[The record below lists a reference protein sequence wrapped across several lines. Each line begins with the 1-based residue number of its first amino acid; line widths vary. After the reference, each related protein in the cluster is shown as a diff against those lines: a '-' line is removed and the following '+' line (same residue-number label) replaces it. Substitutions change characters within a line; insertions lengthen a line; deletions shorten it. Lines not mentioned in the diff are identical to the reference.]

1 MANIKVAVRVR
12 PISNREINVT
22 GAEIVVHTEPQ
33 KISLTNLKVS
43 SSKTADS
50 RTRIK
55 RYSFD
60 YCFDSSD
67 PTADNYASQEK
78 IYDTLGNS
86 VIDALFIGY
95 NSCVVAYG
103 QSASGKTFTMMG
115 VKDDPGL
122 IPRICSGLFTR
133 AAEEI
138 ENGRKLHIFVSYLEV
153 YNERVRDLLEPSTS
167 PNNLRVREHPRSG
180 PYVQG
185 LSQHSVETLSSL
197 MSRVEEGTKARKTA
211 STLQNHTSSRSHAL
225 LTLSLE
231 SSDSAVSGQ
240 VILKAS
246 GASRKTDFS
255 RGCKLHLVDLAGSE
269 NSAACAGIN
278 RLKSQEGANIN
289 KSLVALG
296 NVISALAERSSAS
309 INSGRKFIPYRDS
322 TLTWLLKDS
331 LGGNATTIML
341 ATISPASGSYN
352 ETSHTL
358 RFAQRAQSVI
368 NKPVI
373 NEDPVT
379 KIIRELQSEVSR
391 LKALLAE
398 KNDPLTDCKSL
409 CICQRNPDQTV
420 EQTNLNTRCV
430 STSTS
435 QSPIELNSLSKFP
448 YSLRRYSFDD
458 GLRLRCDSLNAL
470 RQFGSLEFVPATNNS
485 QTLQVSASYNRAKV
499 SELIDD
505 DDQADEP
512 VFVDIPTL
520 VAVLIKPDT
529 SVQVDTHQIE
539 EISSDS
545 VLEDT
550 VDTEF
555 NQDVEH
561 HFANLVEDRVESNS
575 TDSVKSLS
583 VFKEITDNSNK
594 QPSSLDTRYPNLK
607 ILTEKPLKNNKLQKQ
622 YSVDSNFDSQAS
634 SVSKILQKYISNVS
648 RKVPKDYDFPRI
660 LSTDSEAQ
668 ANSQEE
674 KSEELLHASEDDDL
688 KENKNLEKNPDSRG
702 NEKST
707 KELHNPK
714 ACIQRKQSID
724 GLKRKTSKD
733 SSCSSLKDEQLF
745 ITGTSKDS
753 LKRKNSLDPEELQP
767 RPHTIIQRARRAE
780 IVAAVTERL
789 YASKKTPEDSNT
801 ASTPASDNRSP
812 ENSEIKLA
820 SVTRMR
826 LQEISRKMLAKRR
839 RICVDT
845 QTDISS
851 TVRVREIGILV
862 KEPKIIRK
870 DVAVLT
876 DRHEDF
882 DKLLPCSTPVLRIKE
897 MSTSTTESPPPKPII
912 LFKDACNLTDDY
924 NYDYDAIYSHHPDS
938 GIVSD
943 DTHTYAESN
952 LSSTGISDF
961 CSDIEKRPVD
971 SVKMNDSSVNTN
983 VVEEIVD
990 TCAQTTPEDLH
1001 HQQTLNNKCCT
1012 SKQCNDN
1019 IIKQVNRK
1027 KNQDCCQPILVNPR
1041 LCKQPV
1047 VLNEHCHIAEE
1058 ALSKTHKCAQES
1070 SSCNG
1075 DNHEKNI
1082 ISISVPDTINITIE
1096 SSNISESKL
1105 RLFDN
1110 NKELKVKNAE
1120 VQTDKRDINEIGTLT
1135 DINIS
1140 GIHVK
1145 DSWTSS
1151 RSNSHADTKTFRI
1164 ENIFQ
1169 DPHDTVAKSLKVK
1182 SYSDEAHC
1190 SIVYPEKTSFAETN
1204 KEDDAYHNC
1213 KTSLSSL
1220 ESRRKSLTSEWLRN
1234 RNTWSTQKYNC
1245 NLDPQTNAEPVS
1257 LPPEINCNSK
1267 FTGQLKNIPEVLSWK
1282 DLHNS
1287 QSKNDDT
1294 KKLNRSQSIVKDHK
1308 TSNSITLKSLEID
1321 GNIRYPTK
1329 IRHNYRD
1336 IYEQDINF
1344 SDDSLDFKE
1353 KQRNSISNEI
1363 KASELNREMKDN
1375 FNDNACPPDIVVHAK
1390 KDTIDP
1396 LTFSDNI
1403 ILDDFDDKYIELP
1416 KKIGIRF
1423 NEIPTQEIKSIFYH
1437 VPLIP
1442 IVFSQNE
1449 MENLQNKSNAD
1460 NFEAATALP
1469 KPIMKNNKNISKTA
1483 RSVRIN
1489 ANEYRSDSD
1498 CKKVSF
1504 VMSENFS
1511 NMSDTERENARG
1523 IKNGKRNLFEEYLEE
1538 AIVFMRNINLINS
1551 DEKSDSTL
1559 LSNRGSNNFK
1569 YDETCDSKH
1578 KKVIHHTND
1587 DFDLKPDCCEEKRS
1601 NNLENFGQFSKPD
1614 KSAETKSHLAK
1625 FSSDNVNSSSSS
1637 CSRLRSFSSVDDLH
1651 WDHKLKNNAY
1661 SRSDCY
1667 NSKFS
1672 RVIDDDKYFYQLPN
1686 PGTNKVHTN
1695 IDNATEIN
1703 SSDLKNYSNHGR
1715 IRNNN
1720 APKVK
1725 KRSRSEFSVRPKT
1738 DCSFNKKVVT
1748 FDENNLH
1755 LHKKLTNNESSLIAK
1770 GRKSLAHPRCSISK
1784 YDSANENSSSNE
1796 ALSNFMES
1804 IDEASRFKDKIRFPC
1819 SPRLKFL
1826 QLLSERRKI
1835 VEDTRNTSIS

>member
-12 PISNREINVT
+12 PISSREINIT

-50 RTRIK
+50 RTRTK

-67 PTADNYASQEK
+67 PTAENYASQEK
-78 IYDTLGNS
+78 IYYTLGNP
-86 VIDALFIGY
+86 VIDAIFVGY

-122 IPRICSGLFTR
+122 IPRICNGLFAR
-133 AAEEI
+133 AADEI
-138 ENGRKLHIFVSYLEV
+138 ENGKKFNIFVSYLEV

-278 RLKSQEGANIN
+278 RLKEGANIN

-296 NVISALAERSSAS
+296 NVISALAERSSTA

-373 NEDPVT
+373 NEDPVA

-398 KNDPLTDCKSL
+398 KNDPQTDCKSL
-409 CICQRNPDQTV
+409 CICQRNLDQIA

-430 STSTS
+430 ATSTPLS
-435 QSPIELNSLSKFP
+435 TGKLNSLSRLSYP
-448 YSLRRYSFDD
+448 LRRYSFDD

-470 RQFGSLEFVPATNNS
+470 RQFGSLEFVPAANNS
-485 QTLQVSASYNRAKV
+485 KTLRVSASYNRARV
-499 SELIDD
+499 SELTDEDD
-505 DDQADEP
+505 DDKVDEP

-545 VLEDT
+545 ALEDT

-555 NQDVEH
+555 NRDIEH
-561 HFANLVEDRVESNS
+561 HFANLVDVSVENDSN
-575 TDSVKSLS
+575 DSIKSLP
-583 VFKEITDNSNK
+583 VLKENE
-594 QPSSLDTRYPNLK
+594 QPLLDIRYPNLQ
-607 ILTEKPLKNNKLQKQ
+607 ILTDKSLNDDDKFQKQ
-622 YSVDSNFDSQAS
+622 YPVSSNFEAQVSLEKPIFNTAENVLQDSC
-634 SVSKILQKYISNVS
+634 VLRISTNN
-648 RKVPKDYDFPRI
+648 
-660 LSTDSEAQ
+660 SEAQ
-668 ANSQEE
+668 ADSEVEE
-674 KSEELLHASEDDDL
+674 SKKIIRIEDDNLNDSL
-688 KENKNLEKNPDSRG
+688 KEDNESVNKILENQ
-702 NEKST
+702 
-707 KELHNPK
+707 KELQNQK
-714 ACIQRKQSID
+714 LCLQRHQNTD
-724 GLKRKTSKD
+724 GLKRKSSKD
-733 SSCSSLKDEQLF
+733 SGSNSSKDEQIF
-745 ITGTSKDS
+745 ISGISRDSFGRKDS
-753 LKRKNSLDPEELQP
+753 IDPEQP
-767 RPHTIIQRARRAE
+767 QPKPHTIIQRARRAE

-789 YASKKTPEDSNT
+789 YSSKKTTEDSNT
-801 ASTPASDNRSP
+801 ASTPASDIRSP
-812 ENSEIKLA
+812 ESTEVKLA

-851 TVRVREIGILV
+851 TVRVREIGISV
-862 KEPKIIRK
+862 KEPKIVRK
-870 DVAVLT
+870 DVAILT

-882 DKLLPCSTPVLRIKE
+882 DKLLPCSTPVVRIKE
-897 MSTSTTESPPPKPII
+897 MSTSTTESPVPKPII
-912 LFKDACNLTDDY
+912 LLKDACSLTDDY
-924 NYDYDAIYSHHPDS
+924 SYDYDTIYSLQPDS

-961 CSDIEKRPVD
+961 CSDLEKRPVD
-971 SVKMNDSSVNTN
+971 VKLSDSSANTN
-983 VVEEIVD
+983 IVEEIID
-990 TCAQTTPEDLH
+990 SCAQTTYEHSH
-1001 HQQTLNNKCCT
+1001 HYEVPNDKCCT
-1012 SKQCNDN
+1012 SKQCGDN
-1019 IIKQVNRK
+1019 SIKQVSGK
-1027 KNQDCCQPILVNPR
+1027 KTADCCRPISVTPRPCKPLV
-1041 LCKQPV
+1041 V
-1047 VLNEHCHIAEE
+1047 TAGHCHSTETVAD
-1058 ALSKTHKCAQES
+1058 THKCAQES
-1070 SSCNG
+1070 SCKSSCCKE
-1075 DNHEKNI
+1075 DHDKNI

-1105 RLFDN
+1105 RLFDHNKVLKLN
-1110 NKELKVKNAE
+1110 NVE
-1120 VQTDKRDINEIGTLT
+1120 VQTDKRDSNEIGTLT

-1140 GIHVK
+1140 GISVK
-1145 DSWTSS
+1145 DSWTNA
-1151 RSNSHADTKTFRI
+1151 RNSHDTKTFRI
-1164 ENIFQ
+1164 ENIFK
-1169 DPHDTVAKSLKVK
+1169 DPHDIAKSSN
-1182 SYSDEAHC
+1182 SYDCSDGTNY
-1190 SIVYPEKTSFAETN
+1190 SIIYPRTTQFAET
-1204 KEDDAYHNC
+1204 
-1213 KTSLSSL
+1213 KTENDVYDSYKTTLSSL

-1234 RNTWSTQKYNC
+1234 RNTWSSQKYHRSSDNE
-1245 NLDPQTNAEPVS
+1245 NNKETIS
-1257 LPPEINCNSK
+1257 LPPDNFYDLIGIKESKKNPEI
-1267 FTGQLKNIPEVLSWK
+1267 LSWK
-1282 DLHNS
+1282 DVS
-1287 QSKNDDT
+1287 EDK
-1294 KKLNRSQSIVKDHK
+1294 
-1308 TSNSITLKSLEID
+1308 KSLN
-1321 GNIRYPTK
+1321 GLTVSKCLK
-1329 IRHNYRD
+1329 IEDNMCHLKKIGRSYRD
-1336 IYEQDINF
+1336 IYKQEVNF
-1344 SDDSLDFKE
+1344 SDDSLDSKE
-1353 KQRNSISNEI
+1353 RQKNLIDDEITGSEINSRI
-1363 KASELNREMKDN
+1363 KDN
-1375 FNDNACPPDIVVHAK
+1375 FNDNGCPPDIVVHAK
-1390 KDTIDP
+1390 KDIIDP
-1396 LTFSDNI
+1396 LAFSDNNT
-1403 ILDDFDDKYIELP
+1403 LDDFDDKYIELP
-1416 KKIGIRF
+1416 KKIGIRL
-1423 NEIPTQEIKSIFYH
+1423 NEIPGQKIKSIFYS

-1442 IVFSQNE
+1442 LVLA
-1449 MENLQNKSNAD
+1449 ENGIEQSEGSTKNLK
-1460 NFEAATALP
+1460 ATASPKSIIKNNISIP
-1469 KPIMKNNKNISKTA
+1469 KPPRSVNIST
-1483 RSVRIN
+1483 
-1489 ANEYRSDSD
+1489 NESRPESDY
-1498 CKKVSF
+1498 KKVSF
-1504 VMSENFS
+1504 VESENFS
-1511 NMSDTERENARG
+1511 ISSEDVKHKTTRIRNTCEEE
-1523 IKNGKRNLFEEYLEE
+1523 KRNLLEEYLEE
-1538 AIVFMRNINLINS
+1538 AIVFMRNINSINS
-1551 DEKSDSTL
+1551 DEKSGTQTF
-1559 LSNRGSNNFK
+1559 RRENNV
-1569 YDETCDSKH
+1569 ETKIYEPKNKRVVDH
-1578 KKVIHHTND
+1578 RYTAD
-1587 DFDLKPDCCEEKRS
+1587 DLDLKGSRYEEKCCGNSEKLDR
-1601 NNLENFGQFSKPD
+1601 LLKFD

-1625 FSSDNVNSSSSS
+1625 FSSDNLNSNNSWLS
-1637 CSRLRSFSSVDDLH
+1637 CSRLRSFSSVDDLN
-1651 WDHKLKNNAY
+1651 WDHKLKNNVY
-1661 SRSDCY
+1661 SRSDC

-1672 RVIDDDKYFYQLPN
+1672 QVIEDDKYFYQLPSADA
-1686 PGTNKVHTN
+1686 NKVYTN
-1695 IDNATEIN
+1695 IDSARAVNTDFESYSQGRVR
-1703 SSDLKNYSNHGR
+1703 SS
-1715 IRNNN
+1715 
-1720 APKVK
+1720 APKIK
-1725 KRSRSEFSVRPKT
+1725 KRSRSELSMRPKT
-1738 DCSFNKKVVT
+1738 GDCSFSKKVVT

-1755 LHKKLTNNESSLIAK
+1755 THKKLMNNESVLIAK
-1770 GRKSLAHPRCSISK
+1770 GRKSLANPRCSLSK
-1784 YDSANENSSSNE
+1784 YDSSNENSSSNE
-1796 ALSNFMES
+1796 ALANFMES
-1804 IDEASRFKDKIRFPC
+1804 IDEASRFRDKIKFPC

-1835 VEDTRNTSIS
+1835 VKDSRNTSIS